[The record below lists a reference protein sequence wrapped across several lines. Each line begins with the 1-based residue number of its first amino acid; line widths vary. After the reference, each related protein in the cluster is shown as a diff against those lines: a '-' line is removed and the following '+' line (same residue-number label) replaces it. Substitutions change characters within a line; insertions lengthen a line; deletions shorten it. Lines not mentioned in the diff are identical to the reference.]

1 MNIDNIGLMNTME
14 LTWLLTFVV
23 SATLIVYHHAG
34 YPLLL
39 KWLAKSKQ
47 KQAAVFSAHIQSKH
61 QRHYRCKKGDAA
73 LPTMTILVP
82 AYNEAAWIAEKIRNL
97 AALDYP
103 ADKLRV
109 VIACDGCSDNTVEIA
124 QDTIQEAI
132 CSEVLFEIHAHP
144 FNRGKV
150 AVINHE
156 MTSISSDITA
166 LSDVSALISVD
177 SLLLAAAHFDDPKTG
192 VVNACY
198 RILSHGGSSE
208 EAYWR
213 YQSQIK
219 ATEASIGSSIGSH
232 GAFYL
237 FRTALFTPLALNTI
251 NDDFVLPMLIVK
263 QGHKADYE
271 TLMVAVELET
281 TSPQQDFAR
290 RLRIS
295 AGNMQQ
301 LIQLA
306 PLLSPKF
313 GGTAFAL
320 FSGKGLRLLTPYLMF
335 LCLLSS
341 LLLSHYFF
349 FALMLIAQLAIYG
362 TAILGHYWPR
372 SKQVKP
378 VKLVHYLI
386 VGHYANLSGG
396 LRYLLGKENGQ
407 WSRIN
412 QNGEEL

>member
-1 MNIDNIGLMNTME
+1 MNVALVGSMNTME
-14 LTWLLTFVV
+14 LTLLLTFVISSV
-23 SATLIVYHHAG
+23 LIVYHHAG

-39 KWLAKSKQ
+39 KWLAKRQQQQSTG
-47 KQAAVFSAHIQSKH
+47 FSAHIESKS
-61 QRHYRCKKGDAA
+61 QRHYRDQLGDAD
-73 LPTMTILVP
+73 LPTITVLVP

-103 ADKLRV
+103 TDKLKV
-109 VIACDGCSDNTVEIA
+109 VIACDGCCDNTVEIA

-132 CSEVLFEIHAHP
+132 CSEVLFEIHDHP
-144 FNRGKV
+144 INRGKV

-156 MTSISSDITA
+156 MASICSDITA
-166 LSDVSALISVD
+166 ISDVSALISVD

-198 RILSHGGSSE
+198 RMLCNGGSSE

-213 YQSQIK
+213 YQTQIK

-263 QGHKADYE
+263 KGHKADYE
-271 TLMVAVELET
+271 TRMVAIELEASST
-281 TSPQQDFAR
+281 QQDFAR

-306 PLLSPKF
+306 SLLNPKF
-313 GGTAFAL
+313 GGTAFTL
-320 FSGKGLRLLTPYLMF
+320 FSGKGLRLLTPYLML

-349 FALMLIAQLAIYG
+349 FALMLTAQWALYG
-362 TAILGHYWPR
+362 TALIGYYWPK
-372 SKQVKP
+372 SKQLKP
-378 VKLVHYLI
+378 VNLIHYLV
-386 VGHYANLSGG
+386 VGHFANLTGG

-412 QNGEEL
+412 QNGEQL